1 MRGNIR
7 RIAGRLKR
15 RQTANRVIFAG
26 WAFVLLILYFWRGYP
41 AVTAALLFTLAY
53 TAAALVFVQAGGKNL
68 QVHLSGGDMI
78 EKGGTMQIRARIE
91 NRSRI
96 PVFLCYGEVSARNR
110 LTGENA
116 RLPLRISAGPGA
128 SAEQVFVLTDEYC
141 GLIDTEVRELFIR
154 DPLELFSAKRNS
166 PGRTTGYIAPQI
178 SIAGIPESWLDSYNM
193 DSYQYSQHEKG
204 NDPGEVFG
212 VREYQE
218 GDSLRQI
225 HWKLSAKL
233 ENVTVKIPSFPVENN
248 ILIILDNLLEPDKDL
263 TPAQKSCLTEEF
275 YSLSAALLEREIPH
289 SLGWFDGED
298 QVFLLRR
305 IRSTEEMWATVP
317 EALGCGF
324 QASEISTVY
333 RYLENWGGSRFS
345 NHFLVTGQEGR
356 DTERLESRGA
366 VYVFRT
372 TE

>member
-1 MRGNIR
+1 MRERIR

-15 RQTANRVIFAG
+15 RQTANRVVFAG
-26 WAFVLLILYFWRGYP
+26 WTFVLLALFFWRGYP

-53 TAAALVFVQAGGKNL
+53 AAAAFVFVLAGGTDL
-68 QVHLSGGDMI
+68 RISLSGGDMI
-78 EKGGTMQIRARIE
+78 EKGGTMGIRVRIE
-91 NRSRI
+91 NRGRL
-96 PVFLCYGEVSARNR
+96 PVFLCCGRVSALNR
-110 LTGENA
+110 LTGES
-116 RLPLRISAGPGA
+116 RQLPLRLSAGPGG
-128 SAEQVFVLTDEYC
+128 SAEQVFDLTDEYC
-141 GLIDTEVRELFIR
+141 GRIDTRIRELSIR

-166 PGRTTGYIAPQI
+166 AGRTTGYIAPQI
-178 SIAGIPESWLDSYNM
+178 SMAGIPDSWLDSYNM
-193 DSYQYSQHEKG
+193 ESYQYSQYEKG
-204 NDPGEVFG
+204 SDPGEVFG

-218 GDSLRQI
+218 GDSLKQI

-233 ENVTVKIPSFPVENN
+233 GNVTVKIPSFPVENN
-248 ILIILDNLLEPDKDL
+248 ILIILDNLLEPDTDL
-263 TPAQKSCLTEEF
+263 TPAQKSRLMEEF

-298 QVFLLRR
+298 QAFLLRR
-305 IRSTEEMWATVP
+305 VRSTEEMWATVP

-324 QASEISTVY
+324 SPSQVSTVY
-333 RYLENWGGSRFS
+333 RYLESWDAGRFS

-366 VYVFRT
+366 VKVFRT